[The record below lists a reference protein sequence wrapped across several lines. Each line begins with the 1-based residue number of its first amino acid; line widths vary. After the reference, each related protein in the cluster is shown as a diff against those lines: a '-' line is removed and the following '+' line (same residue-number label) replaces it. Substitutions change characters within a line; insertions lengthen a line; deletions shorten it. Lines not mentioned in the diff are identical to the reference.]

1 MDNKPENKAGGSTP
15 QKKSMDHSPV
25 TVVKDPK
32 SNMGLVI
39 ALIIVVLLAAAT
51 GVYFFLKGERL
62 AEENADKE
70 KQLQQA
76 YFDLDSIGSEL
87 DGKILKIR
95 QLGGDVDSLVA
106 VKAELEEEKSRL
118 RRREINQT
126 NQIKALK
133 ERVGGYRELLLAKDE
148 EIKKLQ
154 TMNTELVAENTELK
168 VTKNK
173 LSQTIND
180 LNSEKTELQEQVA
193 TASQLKLEDFV
204 VYAINKRGK
213 EYKNEFRNRQI
224 EQIKIQFSLAENK
237 VAPIVGKEIILRVLG
252 IDNNVLFDVARGSGT
267 FTIDGRE
274 EFFTAKQEVL
284 YDRNKQQVTFL
295 YDKGSDYDKGVY
307 KVEVYTDQYLIG
319 KGNFT
324 VK

>member
-1 MDNKPENKAGGSTP
+1 MDNKPENKAGGSSP
-15 QKKSMDHSPV
+15 QKKSIEHSPV
-25 TVVKDPK
+25 QVVKDPK

-39 ALIIVVLLAAAT
+39 ALIIVILLAAAT

-62 AEENADKE
+62 AEEKANTE

-76 YFDLDSIGSEL
+76 YFDLDSIGSQL
-87 DGKILKIR
+87 DEKILTIR

-106 VKAELEEEKSRL
+106 VKAELENEKSRL
-118 RRREINQT
+118 RRREINQS

-133 ERVGGYRELLLAKDE
+133 ERVGGYKELLIAKDE

-154 TMNTELVAENTELK
+154 DMNTELVAENTELK
-168 VTKNK
+168 DTKNK
-173 LSQTIND
+173 LSQTISE
-180 LNSEKTELQEQVA
+180 LNNEKTELQEQVA
-193 TASQLKLEDFV
+193 AASQLKLEDFV

-237 VAPIVGKEIILRVLG
+237 VAPIEGKEIILRVLG
-252 IDNNVLFDVARGSGT
+252 IDNNVLFDVTRGSGT

>member
-1 MDNKPENKAGGSTP
+1 MDNKPENRAGGSTP
-15 QKKSMDHSPV
+15 QKKSDHSPV

-39 ALIIVVLLAAAT
+39 ALIIVILLAAAT

-62 AEENADKE
+62 AEEKADTEKE
-70 KQLQQA
+70 LQQA
-76 YFDLDSIGSEL
+76 YYDLDSIGSQL
-87 DGKILKIR
+87 DEKILTIR

-106 VKAELEEEKSRL
+106 VKAELENEKSRL

-133 ERVGGYRELLLAKDE
+133 ERVGGYKELLVAKDE
-148 EIKKLQ
+148 EIKKLEE
-154 TMNTELVAENTELK
+154 MNTELVAENTELK
-168 VTKNK
+168 DTKNK
-173 LSQTIND
+173 LSQTISD
-180 LNSEKTELQEQVA
+180 LNNEKTELQEQVA
-193 TASQLKLEDFV
+193 AASQLKLEDFM
-204 VYAINKRGK
+204 VYAVNKRGK

-237 VAPIVGKEIILRVLG
+237 VAPIEGKEIILRVLG
-252 IDNNVLFDVARGSGT
+252 IDNNVLFDVTRGSGT
-267 FTIDGRE
+267 FTLDGRE

-284 YDRNKQQVTFL
+284 YDRNKQQVIFL